1 MRFDDHYAR
10 AVRTKNLRSRPETLR
25 SSADIVG
32 AAGLAAQKQA
42 LAMALLRFFTGDN
55 RESKE
60 IVAIM
65 ADMAWGKA
73 HSEKVKL
80 YRTQAESMAQTV
92 FDWMRDPACRTC
104 KGLQFKLME
113 SKPVLSTHR
122 CPKCKGSGK
131 RPLESLFALERR
143 LIARWLLAT
152 LEQEL
157 AKAGPAAMAK
167 LAPRLEL

>member
-55 RESKE
+55 RESKQ

-122 CPKCKGSGK
+122 CPKCKGKGLVASGFK
-131 RPLESLFALERR
+131 EQKLCPSCNGVGYNERE
-143 LIARWLLAT
+143 AT
-152 LEQEL
+152 TSKGGKHGQQGTG
-157 AKAGPAAMAK
+157 KD
-167 LAPRLEL
+167 R